1 MSQTRFRK
9 RVMVPLVAL
18 TALGAT
24 GAAIAYFT
32 TTGSGTG
39 QATVGSDTP
48 WSVTFGATTG
58 TVYPGAGTSTVHY
71 TITNNGGGHQ
81 YVNSTSAAVVDD
93 GSGNIEDNGVP
104 VPGCLSSWFTVT
116 NVPPAGVDLAPGGQ
130 TTGSADMTMSNANT
144 SQNACED
151 HHPDVVISVS

>member
-1 MSQTRFRK
+1 MSHQLLRK
-9 RVMVPLVAL
+9 RVIVPLIAL
-18 TALGAT
+18 AALGAA

-39 QATVGSDTP
+39 QASVGSDTP

-58 TVYPGAGTSTVHY
+58 TMFPGAGTSTVHY

-81 YVNSTSAAVVDD
+81 YVTTTNASVVDD
-93 GSGNIEDNGVP
+93 GSGNIEDNGLS

-116 NVPPAGVDLAPGGQ
+116 NVPPSGVDLPPGAQ
-130 TTGSADMTMSNANT
+130 ATGSADVTMSDANT
-144 SQNACED
+144 SQNACEG
-151 HHPDVVISVS
+151 HHPDVRINVS